1 MVLVLPTIG
10 EQLGPGIDKLI
21 EGINHVINP
30 DYGFQQAMKARLA
43 SDPDLVGKLSDLE
56 ANAPGTLKKLGF
68 GPLAPAITGTPESAG
83 SQIKRETRGQQV
95 ATGEAKANLDL
106 SQVSEL
112 SQSFANDPALR
123 ADFVSRALR
132 GENLAQY
139 EGTKAAASEQRS
151 RAEILTAQKPG
162 IEAKANLENKALQ
175 EVLDKYPELQQMDP
189 VRMVRDLTAG
199 RSVPNF
205 VPFMNMPG
213 GPEAFGAARLVAE
226 AQWNRDMREAMAAE
240 RKAGQ
245 NAEEK
250 ANIQNAAKFLYLTR
264 AGTLK
269 SWRTVLEDPQTAMNI
284 QEKANS
290 GVALNQDEKDVL
302 HSLDSQQQQQDI
314 INQRETQ
321 QQISALHQSYIT
333 AQNGAKNATTKAG
346 RSLALAPLNQQLELM
361 AEQGGTLYRAEFGKA
376 PAVGQKI
383 GTINKTYN
391 PFGAGLHPF
400 GGNEQ
405 LFFTDASGTRV
416 EDNAPFAVRPKLDSE
431 SYKALTA
438 LNSLPPDKRQTE
450 IARMKAGRPDV
461 YAKIK
466 DFIK

>member
-106 SQVSEL
+106 SQIKAVSDK
-112 SQSFANDPALR
+112 FANDPTLQ
-123 ADFVSRALR
+123 ADFVARALSGQNVGQR
-132 GENLAQY
+132 EETQ
-139 EGTKAAASEQRS
+139 AAASEQRS

-226 AQWNRDMREAMAAE
+226 AQWNRDMREAALAAH
-240 RKAGQ
+240 RDAT

-250 ANIQNAAKFLYLTR
+250 ANIQNAGKFLYLTR

-302 HSLDSQQQQQDI
+302 HSLDAQQQQQDI
-314 INQRETQ
+314 INQQEGLR
-321 QQISALHQSYIT
+321 QISALHESFNM
-333 AQNGAKNATTKAG
+333 AQAGVKKAASQAGAEA
-346 RSLALAPLNQQLELM
+346 ALSGMNKQFEVM
-361 AEQGGTLYRAEFGKA
+361 AEQGGPLYHAKYGRA
-376 PAVGQKI
+376 PAVGETEYK
-383 GTINKTYN
+383 GRTW
-391 PFGAGLHPF
+391 PFPPGP
-400 GGNEQ
+400 Q
-405 LFFTDASGTRV
+405 IYFTNAKGERV
-416 EDNAPFAVRPKLDSE
+416 EDEIPFAVRPKLDSE